1 MSVRNTL
8 ILLLLILCAGMPFS
22 SAAQKK
28 KPVRVE
34 IPVKDDT
41 ELYKVV
47 PCDENGC
54 AILFLSSE
62 NSKDGQ
68 MIWVTSFLDNKL
80 KEKRRYNFELPRG
93 FILEEALY
101 KNDRLLAFFY
111 TKRASADTNF
121 YLVDF
126 NLRDSMMIQM
136 NYPVPGR
143 AGLSHFAISDEYAI
157 AGINTR
163 DDRSVILQYNLG
175 SKSINIVSPGISNK
189 TVIESAGVNKLT
201 GGFSLILRTTQTAR
215 KRDYYVVKFT
225 RNGEPYYTHLLSKFQ
240 DLLINNAF
248 MHEINKQSDII
259 IGSYGTSSRTR
270 NFGGEEMIG
279 VASTGFFS
287 IVINENQEEIVHT
300 YDFTEFDKFYRYL
313 RRPNDIAP
321 RRTLLRRE
329 RPSRDLSTDHNL
341 LSHEIIRYN
350 DEFIFMAEAYYPEYR
365 IITTMVYD
373 YYGRP
378 YPSTYTV
385 FEGYRY
391 LTTFIA
397 GFDNTGELK
406 WNNDLELTNTLTQS
420 LRERVTPHFV
430 DTTGIMLSYV
440 DNDRIAYKIID
451 KGKNLTNVSYSKVDP
466 LHLHDKVQK
475 ESNSYIL
482 PWYKDYFLIH
492 GYQTIRNSYSSEKAK
507 SVFYLSKMAF
517 RL

>member
-1 MSVRNTL
+1 MNLRNAR
-8 ILLLLILCAGMPFS
+8 ILLLIILCAAIPFI

-34 IPVKDDT
+34 IPVKDDA

-62 NSKDGQ
+62 DSKDGQ
-68 MIWVTSFLDNKL
+68 MVWVTSMLDNKL
-80 KEKRRYNFELPRG
+80 KEKRRYSFELPRG

-101 KNDRLLAFFY
+101 RNNRLLAFFY

-126 NLRDSMMIQM
+126 NLHDSTLVQS

-143 AGLSHFAISDEYAI
+143 AGLSHFAISDDYAI

-163 DDRSVILQYNLG
+163 DDRSMILRYNLG
-175 SKSINIVSPGISNK
+175 NKSIKLVSPGLSGK
-189 TVIESAGVNKLT
+189 TVIESAGVNQLT

-215 KRDYYVVKFT
+215 KRDYFVVKF
-225 RNGEPYYTHLLSKFQ
+225 NQSGEPYYTHMLSKFQ
-240 DLLINNAF
+240 DLLINDAF
-248 MHEINKQSDII
+248 MYEISQHSDII

-270 NFGGEEMIG
+270 NYGGEEMIG

-287 IVINENQEEIVHT
+287 IVINENEEELVHT

-313 RRPNDIAP
+313 RRPNDVAP
-321 RRTLLRRE
+321 HRTILRRD

-341 LSHEIIRYN
+341 LSHEIIKYN
-350 DEFIFMAEAYYPEYR
+350 EEFVFMAEAYYPEYR

-397 GFDNTGELK
+397 GFDNKGELK
-406 WNNDLELTNTLTQS
+406 WNNDLELTNALTQS
-420 LRERVTPHFV
+420 LRERVTPYFV

-451 KGKNLTNVSYSKVDP
+451 KGKNLTSVSYSKVDP

-507 SVFYLSKMAF
+507 SIFYLSKMAF